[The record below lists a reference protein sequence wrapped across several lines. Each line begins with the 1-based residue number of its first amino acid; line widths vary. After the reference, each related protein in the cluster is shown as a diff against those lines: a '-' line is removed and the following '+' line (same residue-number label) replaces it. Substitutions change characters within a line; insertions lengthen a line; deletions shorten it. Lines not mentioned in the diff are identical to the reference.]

1 MVLHSGLDYV
11 IVFTVLN
18 QVLPSASSCMLVRV
32 KWGIGKEQTSTLR
45 ESVAAGSGGNDPGE
59 QEKSKV

>member
-1 MVLHSGLDYV
+1 M

-32 KWGIGKEQTSTLR
+32 KWGIGKCTKEQTSTLR
-45 ESVAAGSGGNDPGE
+45 ESVAARSGGNDPGE